1 MKTIN
6 NTIKIN
12 CETKDYLPLE
22 ELTEFQGSLKER
34 KDEDID
40 KIVKSIK
47 KYGFCFPFFV
57 WQKDGVNYL
66 NDGHGRKSALKK
78 LDSLGYLIPPLP
90 VVYVGQDITDE
101 GQARDLLLRLNSNYG
116 KMTKESVLEFIGDF
130 EIDVTNFELP
140 NGVISFEPE
149 LEPIDFG
156 DEEEEKKHGNL
167 QVIVECDSEEEL
179 EQTFNKLHKAGYK
192 CRMAEG

>member
-12 CETKDYLPLE
+12 CDTKDYLNYTDIVP
-22 ELTEFQGSLKER
+22 FQGDLKTV
-34 KDEDID
+34 DDSAVD
-40 KIVKSIK
+40 KLVKSIK
-47 KYGFCFPFFV
+47 KYGICFPTFI
-57 WQKDGVNYL
+57 WKHEGKNYIF
-66 NDGHGRKSALKK
+66 DGHTRLKAYNK
-78 LDSLGYLIPPLP
+78 LDTLGFLIPPLP
-90 VVYVGQDITDE
+90 VVYVGEDIDNE
-101 GQARDLLLRLNSNYG
+101 RDARDLLLRLNSSYG
-116 KMTKESVLEFIGDF
+116 KMSKESVLEFIGDF
-130 EIDVTNFELP
+130 DIDVTNFELP
-140 NGVISFEPE
+140 SGVISFEPE

-156 DEEEEKKHGNL
+156 DDEEEKKHGNL

>member
-6 NTIKIN
+6 NTIKIAV
-12 CETKDYLPLE
+12 ETKDYLKLE
-22 ELTEFQGSLKER
+22 ELTEFQGGLKKRE
-34 KDEDID
+34 DEDTD

-47 KYGFCFPFFV
+47 KFGFSFPFFV
-57 WQKDGVNYL
+57 WKHENINYIF
-66 NDGHGRKSALKK
+66 DGHGRIGALKK
-78 LDSLGYLIPPLP
+78 LDTLGFLIPPLP
-90 VVYVGQDITDE
+90 VVYVGEDIDNE
-101 GQARDLLLRLNSNYG
+101 RDARDLLLRLNSSYG
-116 KMTKESVLEFIGDF
+116 KMSKESVLEFIGDF

-140 NGVISFEPE
+140 SGVISFEPE

-156 DEEEEKKHGNL
+156 DEEEKKHGNL